1 MTGVVAGAAPA
12 PMGPLALRDCG
23 RIPVERMAAIWPISS
38 IGVGFELPLVGRV
51 THRRR
56 PGTTQDGR
64 RQIHVPTRNS

>member
-12 PMGPLALRDCG
+12 PMGPLALRDCV
-23 RIPVERMAAIWPISS
+23 RIPGERMTAIWLISC

-56 PGTTQDGR
+56 PGITQDGG
-64 RQIHVPTRNS
+64 RQIHVPTRNP

>member
-12 PMGPLALRDCG
+12 PMGPLALRDCV
-23 RIPVERMAAIWPISS
+23 RIPVERMTAIWLISC

-56 PGTTQDGR
+56 PGITQDGG
-64 RQIHVPTRNS
+64 RQIHVPTRNP